1 MTIGI
6 FGASSNHL
14 AASYFEAA
22 ERLGTMIAE
31 AGDSIIFGGGADGL
45 MGACARGA
53 KEAGGRII
61 GVAQKM
67 FDEPGFLLRDCDEF
81 LMTETMAQRK
91 EQMLSRSDGFIALPG
106 GIGTMD
112 EFFEAITLKQLGLV
126 HGPLVLLNTNGF
138 YDRLLELLEQM
149 TEQGFMSKNC
159 LVLVRVCSTGQIGVP
174 TELSDA
180 GIMTGS
186 HIRTAQFV
194 CHAEHLAPFDMAVA

>member
-14 AASYFEAA
+14 DASYFEAA

-53 KEAGGRII
+53 KQAGGRII
-61 GVAQKM
+61 GVAPKM

-126 HGPLVLLNTNGF
+126 HGPLVLLNTAGF
-138 YDRLLELLEQM
+138 YEPLVAFLTRMAEK
-149 TEQGFMSKNC
+149 GFMSRGC
-159 LVLVRVCSTGQIGVP
+159 LDLIRVCSTPEEALEAALQPEEAKGSIRRL
-174 TELSDA
+174 EDY
-180 GIMTGS
+180 TG
-186 HIRTAQFV
+186 
-194 CHAEHLAPFDMAVA
+194 